1 MASTLFPADFV
12 WGAATSAFQIEGS
25 PLAEGAGPSN
35 WQAFCHQPG
44 RVINNDHGDVACDHY
59 RRYPEDIRL
68 MQEIGLQAY
77 RFSLNWARILP
88 EGRGRLNVAGLD
100 FYKRLLDALENAGIA
115 PYVTLHHW
123 DYPLALSERGGWQQR
138 DSAPWFADYAAVV
151 FQQLGPR
158 VSHWST
164 FNEPWVMV
172 HEGYVAGSHP
182 PGLQHMAAARDATH
196 NILRA
201 HGLAVQ
207 AFRAETQGEIGI
219 VVNLE
224 PKDPASES
232 AADLAATRRADAWMN
247 RQFLDPLFFGRYP
260 EELADIWGASTE
272 HFPEEDFRLIQSPID
287 FVGIN
292 YYSRSVVRDAPRN
305 LPFRT
310 DRVEPPAEKTTD
322 MGWEIFPEGL
332 TRCLLWVHE
341 RYGDI
346 PLYITENGAAFDDGP
361 NPEGRITDQRR
372 THYFRAHLLAAQE
385 AIAAGAPLK
394 GYFAWS
400 LLDNFEWAFGY
411 AKRFGLIHVDFET
424 QTRTLKDSA
433 HFYREVIETA
443 GASLQNMR

>member
-25 PLAEGAGPSN
+25 PLADGAGPSN

-44 RVINNDHGDVACDHY
+44 RVVNDDHGDLACDHY
-59 RRYPEDIRL
+59 RRYPEDIKL
-68 MQEIGLQAY
+68 MQEMGLDAY

-88 EGRGRLNVAGLD
+88 EGRGRLNTAGLD
-100 FYKRLLDALENAGIA
+100 FYKRLLDTLEHAGIT

-123 DYPLALSERGGWQQR
+123 DYPLALSERGGWRER

-151 FQQLGPR
+151 FQHLGSR
-158 VSHWST
+158 VLHWST

-182 PGLQHMAAARDATH
+182 PGLSHMAAAREATH
-196 NILRA
+196 NILRG

-207 AFRAETQGEIGI
+207 AFRAEAKGEIGI

-224 PKDPASES
+224 PKDPASDS
-232 AADLAATRRADAWMN
+232 AADLAATRCADAWMN
-247 RQFLDPLFFGRYP
+247 RQFLDPLFLGHYP
-260 EELADIWGASTE
+260 KELESLWGTSTE
-272 HFPEEDFRLIQSPID
+272 QFSEEDFLLIQTPID
-287 FVGIN
+287 YLGIN
-292 YYSRSVVRDAPRN
+292 YYSRSVVRDAPHN
-305 LPFRT
+305 QPFRF
-310 DRVEPPAEKTTD
+310 DRMEPPAERTTD

-332 TRCLLWVHE
+332 TRCLLWVKE
-341 RYGDI
+341 RYGEI

-361 NPEGRITDQRR
+361 NAEGRITDQRR
-372 THYFRAHLLAAQE
+372 THYFRDHLLAAHA

-443 GASLQNMR
+443 GAKLHDTL